1 MCRELLEIDQIYQGL
16 SEDDQKSFLEWLK
29 SDVSPIGK
37 YFRYPQGDEKV
48 SEVIKECRIDAYPI
62 ISFRSDDRDEHG
74 VPASARHADARHQ
87 KIHRDLHII
96 QNEIRTK
103 KAG

>member
-37 YFRYPQGDEKV
+37 YFSYPQERKGISKV
-48 SEVIKECRIDAYPI
+48 IEACLNETHQPM
-62 ISFRSDDRDEHG
+62 SFRSDDRDEHG
-74 VPASARHADARHQ
+74 VPASTRHADARHQ

-96 QNEIRTK
+96 LNEIRTK

>member
-37 YFRYPQGDEKV
+37 YFRYPQGNEKV
-48 SEVIKECRIDAYPI
+48 SEVIKECLKKTHPI
-62 ISFRSDDRDEHG
+62 ICCRSDDRDETG
-74 VPASARHADARHQ
+74 KVASARHAEKMNHNF
-87 KIHRDLHII
+87 HRDLHII
-96 QNEIRTK
+96 LNEIRTK